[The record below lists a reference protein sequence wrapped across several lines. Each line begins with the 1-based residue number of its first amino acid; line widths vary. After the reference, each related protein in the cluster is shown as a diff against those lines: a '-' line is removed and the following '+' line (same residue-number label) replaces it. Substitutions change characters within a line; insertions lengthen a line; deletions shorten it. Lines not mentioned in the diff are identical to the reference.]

1 MSNKTEQTWYL
12 HVEGEVPGNFEEYY
26 IPCASFEEA
35 LTAYS
40 VTLARADGVWT
51 RVSLVGRAAGSLV
64 HLFGGKPGSQEA
76 LLDVPN
82 CAKECA

>member
-12 HVEGEVPGNFEEYY
+12 HVEGEVPGDFQEYY

-40 VTLARADGVWT
+40 ITQARAHGMWT
-51 RVSLVGRAAGSLV
+51 RVSLVGMAAGVLV
-64 HLFGGKPGSQEA
+64 HLFSGQPDSPDA
-76 LLDVPN
+76 LRDASN